1 MTSRLLCILS
11 HKSASSGQRDLS
23 ENQHH
28 RMTPTQ
34 AYMYLPVRKSGAS
47 TVAQAPGGQVILSN
61 VSSMEEMGISS
72 TAFSA

>member
-1 MTSRLLCILS
+1 
-11 HKSASSGQRDLS
+11 
-23 ENQHH
+23 
-28 RMTPTQ
+28 MTPTQ